1 MAKANV
7 NVKAQAKT
15 KSKAATKP
23 KPKAKAKAAE
33 SKRYWLTFDAKAMR
47 RPLVCEMSKK
57 FDLTFDIRSAN
68 VTPEMGLMALEL
80 SGADAEIAAAVQW
93 FRRHG
98 VQVDPI

>member
-1 MAKANV
+1 MAKAK
-7 NVKAQAKT
+7 VKAQAKT
-15 KSKAATKP
+15 KPKTKPKP
-23 KPKAKAKAAE
+23 KPKAKAPE
-33 SKRYWLTFDAKAMR
+33 SKRYWLTFDAKTVR

-80 SGADAEIAAAVQW
+80 SGTEAEIDAAVVW